1 MNNTRQAQKL
11 SESGSL
17 SLYLLNNE
25 TDNGSISIP
34 DYGFD
39 LNNSAAGSLTL
50 YNTTTYTAAENLLY
64 NQENTGGTSGL
75 LNSTGTINIAPLP

>member
-1 MNNTRQAQKL
+1 M
-11 SESGSL
+11 

-39 LNNSAAGSLTL
+39 LNNSATGLLTL
-50 YNTTTYTAAENLLY
+50 YNTTTYTDAEDLLI
-64 NQENTGGTSGL
+64 NQGNTGGTTDL
-75 LNSTGTINIAPLP
+75 LNSTGTIDIAPLP

>member
-1 MNNTRQAQKL
+1 M
-11 SESGSL
+11 
-17 SLYLLNNE
+17 
-25 TDNGSISIP
+25 P

-39 LNNSAAGSLTL
+39 LNNGAAGSLTL
-50 YNTTTYTAAENLLY
+50 YNTTTYTDAENLLY